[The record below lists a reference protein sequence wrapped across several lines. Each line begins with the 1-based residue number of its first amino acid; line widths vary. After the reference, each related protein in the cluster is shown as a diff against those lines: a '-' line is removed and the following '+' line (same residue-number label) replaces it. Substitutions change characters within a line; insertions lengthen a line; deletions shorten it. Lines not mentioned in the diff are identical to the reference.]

1 MNIFASFARN
11 VKLRLSRFAPAQAIG
26 SDFPTLTL
34 IPNSLLPKQSLTYR
48 KVYPTKRLVDWKSEF
63 VYTNSMN
70 TDIFKTFQKFKQE

>member
-1 MNIFASFARN
+1 MNFFAR
-11 VKLRLSRFAPAQAIG
+11 FAQSLKAMRSTVATNQEIG
-26 SDFPTLTL
+26 SNYATLIL
-34 IPNSLLPKQSLTYR
+34 IPNSVLPKQFLTYR

>member
-1 MNIFASFARN
+1 MNFFAHFVRN
-11 VKLRLSRFAPAQAIG
+11 LKAMKLTAATNQEIG
-26 SDFPTLTL
+26 SGYATLTL

>member
-1 MNIFASFARN
+1 MNFFARFVRN
-11 VKLRLSRFAPAQAIG
+11 LKAMKLTAVTNQEIG
-26 SDFPTLTL
+26 SDYATLTL

>member
-1 MNIFASFARN
+1 MNFFARFVRN
-11 VKLRLSRFAPAQAIG
+11 LKAMKLIAATNQEIG
-26 SDFPTLTL
+26 SDYATLTL

-48 KVYPTKRLVDWKSEF
+48 KVYPTKRLIDWKSEF